1 MFMAFIQEKDTERSS
16 FLEQENLRLKSILKS
31 LVSEAEHNQQT
42 FRKFQGL
49 EFELLHTSAL
59 PLLLDK
65 LTLEFKDKLDIDC
78 ASLFLFDP
86 YHMTQNLLREVYPES
101 VLQSVRFID
110 DKQDLEI
117 VYDGN
122 YQPQIRHKNL
132 FLAKQLFHPQHTVR
146 SFLVLP
152 LLRNGVLIGSY
163 HLGSYNSRRFTSEM
177 STDFYQHFAQVVSVC
192 IENTINADRLKHL
205 TLTDPLTKTKNR
217 RCLYQALPNEISR
230 AEREQAPL
238 SCLFI
243 DIDHF
248 KSIND
253 QYGHAIGDKTLE
265 HVAKVINPNLRT
277 TDILARFGG
286 EEFAAILPNC
296 DSSVAQNIAERI
308 RHMVAS
314 QSFIGDKGQLF
325 RVTCSIGIT
334 TWTPTQHKATKE
346 DITDALIR
354 NADDA
359 VYHVKHNGRNGC
371 YVKPFTL

>member
-1 MFMAFIQEKDTERSS
+1 MAIIQQQDNDRDS

-42 FRKFQGL
+42 YRKFQSL
-49 EFELLHTSAL
+49 EFDLLHTSSL

-65 LTLEFKDKLDIDC
+65 LTLEFKEKLDIES

-86 YHMTQNLLREVYPES
+86 YHMTQSLLREVYPES
-101 VLQSVRFID
+101 VLEGVKFID
-110 DKQDLEI
+110 ETSELELI
-117 VYDGN
+117 YDGN
-122 YQPQIRHKNL
+122 YHPQIRHKNL
-132 FLAKQLFHPQHTVR
+132 FLAKQLFHPRHPIK
-146 SFLVLP
+146 SFLILP
-152 LLRNGVLIGSY
+152 LLRNGVVIGSY
-163 HLGSYNSRRFTSEM
+163 HLGSYNINRFTSEM
-177 STDFYQHFAQVVSVC
+177 STDFYEHFAQVVSVC
-192 IENTINADRLKHL
+192 IENTINADGLKHL

-217 RCLYQALPNEISR
+217 RCLYQSLPKEVAR
-230 AEREQAPL
+230 AERDETPL

-253 QYGHAIGDKTLE
+253 NYGHAVGDKALE
-265 HVAKVINPNLRT
+265 QVAKVIIPNMRT

-286 EEFAAILPNC
+286 EEFAAVLPNC
-296 DSSVAQNIAERI
+296 DSQVAKNIAERI

-325 RVTCSIGIT
+325 KVTCSVGIT
-334 TWTPTQHKATKE
+334 TWNPQHHTGEKE
-346 DITDALIR
+346 DVTDALIR

-359 VYHVKHNGRNGC
+359 VYHVKSNGRNAC
-371 YVKPFTL
+371 YAKPFSL